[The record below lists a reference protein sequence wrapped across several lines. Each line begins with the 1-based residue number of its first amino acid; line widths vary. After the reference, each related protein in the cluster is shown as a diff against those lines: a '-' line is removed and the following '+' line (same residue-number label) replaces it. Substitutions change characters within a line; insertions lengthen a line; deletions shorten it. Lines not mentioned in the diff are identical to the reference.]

1 MKKLH
6 RRHVL
11 HAGAAAALGATAAV
25 RAQEDSWPSR
35 PLKLVVV
42 YPAGGV
48 SDLVA
53 RALATPLGALLGQ
66 PVIVEHRPGAG
77 GAVGMAAL
85 ARATPDGHTL
95 AFSAITP
102 LTLHPLVARVPYDPQ
117 TDFLPIAGVMRTPVL
132 VAGTPALAGR
142 DFAAVL
148 RGAEAR
154 PGALRWASSGVAT
167 TGHLVLAQ
175 VRRLADVDI
184 THVPY
189 QGGGRQ
195 LNDALAGQFEVLS
208 TNVAPLQLQY
218 IAARRLWPLAV
229 GAEARL
235 EALPRVPTLAELG
248 FADAN
253 VDSLFG
259 IFAPARTP
267 LDVAQR
273 LNRAVGEVLAGA
285 ELRHILREA
294 YNTPADGG
302 LADFAREIEED
313 DERNRRLIAG
323 RRTLD

>member
-1 MKKLH
+1 MRLH
-6 RRHVL
+6 RRRVL
-11 HAGAAAALGATAAV
+11 QAGVAAALGAATAV
-25 RAQEDSWPSR
+25 RAQEDVWPSR
-35 PLKLVVV
+35 PLKLFVV

-53 RALATPLGALLGQ
+53 RALAAPLGALLGQ
-66 PVIVEHRPGAG
+66 PVVVEHRPGAG

-85 ARATPDGHTL
+85 ARAAADGHTL

-117 TDFLPIAGVMRTPVL
+117 ADFLPIAGVMRTPVL
-132 VAGTPALAGR
+132 VAGTPALAWR
-142 DFAAVL
+142 DFGAVL
-148 RGAEAR
+148 RGAQAR

-175 VRRLADVDI
+175 VRRLARVDI
-184 THVPY
+184 THIPY
-189 QGGGRQ
+189 PGGGRQ
-195 LNDALAGQFEVLS
+195 LNDALAGQFELLS

-218 IAARRLWPLAV
+218 IAARQLWPLAV

-235 EALPRVPTLAELG
+235 DALPRVPTLAELG

-273 LNRAVGEVLAGA
+273 LNRAIGEVLAGT
-285 ELRHILREA
+285 ELRRILHDA
-294 YNTPADGG
+294 YNAPADGSM
-302 LADFAREIEED
+302 ADFAREIEED
-313 DERNRRLIAG
+313 DERNRQLMAG
-323 RRTLD
+323 RSTLD

>member
-1 MKKLH
+1 MAG
-6 RRHVL
+6 RRGVVIAGVAATL
-11 HAGAAAALGATAAV
+11 AGARVA
-25 RAQEDSWPSR
+25 RAQEDAWPSR
-35 PLKLVVV
+35 PLKLWVV

-53 RALATPLGALLGQ
+53 RALAAPLGALLGQ
-66 PVIVEHRPGAG
+66 PVVVEHRAGAG

-102 LTLHPLVARVPYDPQ
+102 LTLQPWVAHVAYDPQ
-117 TDFLPIAGVMRTPVL
+117 ADFMPIAGVMRTPVL

-148 RGAEAR
+148 RGARAR

-175 VRRLADVDI
+175 VRRLAHVDI
-184 THVPY
+184 THIPY
-189 QGGGRQ
+189 LGGGRQ
-195 LNDALAGQFEVLS
+195 LTDAVAGQFEVLS

-229 GAEARL
+229 GAGARL
-235 EALPRVPTLAELG
+235 DALPRVPTLAELG

-273 LNRAVGEVLAGA
+273 LNRAIGEVLAGA
-285 ELRHILREA
+285 ELQRILHDA
-294 YNTPADGG
+294 YNAPADGSM
-302 LADFAREIEED
+302 ADFAREIAED
-313 DERNRRLIAG
+313 DDRNRRLMAG
-323 RRTLD
+323 RRSLD

>member
-1 MKKLH
+1 MMAG
-6 RRHVL
+6 RRGVVIAGVAATL
-11 HAGAAAALGATAAV
+11 GAARVA
-25 RAQEDSWPSR
+25 RAQDEPWPSR
-35 PLKLVVV
+35 PLRLVVV

-53 RALATPLGALLGQ
+53 RAVAAPLGALLGQ
-66 PVIVEHRPGAG
+66 PVVIEHRPGAG

-85 ARATPDGHTL
+85 ARAVPDGHTL

-102 LTLHPLVARVPYDPQ
+102 LTLHPRVARVPYDPQ
-117 TDFLPIAGVMRTPVL
+117 ADFMPIAGVMRTPVL

-148 RGAEAR
+148 RGARAR

-208 TNVAPLQLQY
+208 TNVAPVQLQY

-235 EALPRVPTLAELG
+235 DALPRVPTLAELG
-248 FADAN
+248 FAEAN
-253 VDSLFG
+253 LDSLFG
-259 IFAPARTP
+259 IFAPGRTP

-273 LNRAVGEVLAGA
+273 LNRAVGEVLAGTA
-285 ELRHILREA
+285 LRRILHDA
-294 YNTPADGG
+294 YNEPADGSM
-302 LADFAREIEED
+302 ADFAREIAQD
-313 DERNRRLIAG
+313 DERNRALLAG

>member
-1 MKKLH
+1 MKKLR

-53 RALATPLGALLGQ
+53 RALAAPLGALLGQ

-102 LTLHPLVARVPYDPQ
+102 LTLHPLVARVPYDPPA
-117 TDFLPIAGVMRTPVL
+117 DFLPIAGVMRTPVL

-273 LNRAVGEVLAGA
+273 LNRAIGEVLGGA
-285 ELRHILREA
+285 ELRRILRDA
-294 YNTPADGG
+294 YNAPADGSM
-302 LADFAREIEED
+302 ADFAREIEED
-313 DERNRRLIAG
+313 DERNRRLMAG
-323 RRTLD
+323 QRTLD